1 MKEGI
6 NLAPN
11 PNIVVSGIDSE
22 SVKRLAPLM
31 QTFLESYANK
41 PSELSTDDW
50 LCQELQRHLELKSS
64 AEIVRIAEEIS
75 QGVKEFSSNLDSL
88 NKACENGETKE
99 AWFAHKLIAFARESN
114 IDEQIFGRHLYE
126 IDKTLFLSNELI
138 IRALQADKG
147 GILELAPKSVIEVP
161 DILFNNLCNSNTAL
175 NIAKQASITGIAN
188 SAIDYGLNLAFSA
201 ENIKNLKNAH
211 IIAEAFYSN
220 NDEDIKRAASAAL
233 VVAYEKKLLPPIPGV
248 LSAKDSV
255 RTLTGITSF
264 GFENVKIFSRLS
276 AGNISSLHAL
286 ECFARNSI
294 ALFTSISCEKIGA
307 GIGASLFSFIPV
319 VGTTVGAIVGGLAG
333 RMIDHKIATTVKK
346 GVKKIQSIAKA
357 VATAT
362 WQTVKSAVS
371 TVSNV
376 ITSAGKA
383 IGSAIGSF
391 FGF

>member
-6 NLAPN
+6 SLAPN
-11 PNIVVSGIDSE
+11 IIVSGIDSE
-22 SVKRLAPLM
+22 NVEQLAPIM

-41 PSELSTDDW
+41 PSELQTDDW
-50 LCQELQRHLELKSS
+50 LCQELQKHLETKSS
-64 AEIVRIAEEIS
+64 EEISLIAEEIS
-75 QGVKEFSSNLDSL
+75 KGVKEFSTNLDSL
-88 NKACENGETKE
+88 NKACENGGTKE

-126 IDKTLFLSNELI
+126 MDKVLSVSNELI
-138 IRALQADKG
+138 IKALQADKDS
-147 GILELAPKSVIEVP
+147 ILEPKSVIEMSNIP
-161 DILFNNLCNSNTAL
+161 FNRLYNSNAAL
-175 NIAKQASITGIAN
+175 SIAKQASITGIAN
-188 SAIDYGLNLAFSA
+188 SALDYGLNLAFTA
-201 ENIKNLKNAH
+201 ENIKSLKNAH
-211 IIAEAFYSN
+211 IIAKAFYSN

-233 VVAYEKKLLPPIPGV
+233 VVAYEKKLLPPIPGD
-248 LSAKDSV
+248 LSAQASI

-276 AGNISSLHAL
+276 VGNISSLHAL

-319 VGTTVGAIVGGLAG
+319 VGTTVGAVVGGLVG

-357 VATAT
+357 VASAT
-362 WQTVKSAVS
+362 WQTVKSVVS
-371 TVSNV
+371 TASNA
-376 ITSAGKA
+376 ITSVGK
-383 IGSAIGSF
+383 AIGSF